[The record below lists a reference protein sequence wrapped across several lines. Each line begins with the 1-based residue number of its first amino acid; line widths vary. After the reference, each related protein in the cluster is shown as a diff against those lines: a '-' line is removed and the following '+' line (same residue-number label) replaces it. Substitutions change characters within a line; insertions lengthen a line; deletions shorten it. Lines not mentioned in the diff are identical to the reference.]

1 MGVTTRHELPYPAA
15 PAPGDM
21 PPPPPADAPPTQGG
35 SLLERIAANR
45 EGIEALRVGTSR
57 LRARVD
63 PLRPRVV
70 ARLSEGTPRL
80 AARVVRDSR
89 PRAW

>member
-1 MGVTTRHELPYPAA
+1 MGVTPRHELPYPAA
-15 PAPGDM
+15 PARTGG
-21 PPPPPADAPPTQGG
+21 PPPPPDAPPPQGG
-35 SLLERIAANR
+35 SLVERIEANR

-63 PLRPRVV
+63 PLRPWVV

-80 AARVVRDSR
+80 AARVARDSR